1 MIVFRNLQDIQEKLP
16 GAVATIGNFDG
27 VHLGHREIFRRVRDA
42 AARSGGV
49 SVVIT
54 FVPHPLKVVPSG
66 KNLRLI
72 NTCAE
77 KEMLI
82 EASGM
87 DYLIAIPFDPEFA
100 ALSAEEF
107 IRTILVDKIGI
118 RKLIIG
124 YDYKFGRG
132 RGGNVALLQR
142 MGELLGFS
150 VEVLQPIGNGST
162 IFSSTLIRQIIASGD
177 VKNVVPLLGRHFSVG
192 GKVVHGHKRGV
203 GLGFPTANLETDKE
217 LLPPPGVYAVK
228 VKLGTGIYDGA
239 CNIGDNPTFEGG
251 ELAIEVFLF
260 DFNAD
265 LYGQELR
272 LYFIERIRDE
282 RKFPDVEALK
292 EAIAADVLQCR
303 EILRTTS
310 LIEYSEYLAEN

>member
-42 AARSGGV
+42 AARLGGV

-87 DYLIAIPFDPEFA
+87 DYLIAIPFDPDFA

-150 VEVLQPIGNGST
+150 VEVLEPIGNGST

-228 VKLGTGIYDGA
+228 VKIGTGIYDGA

-251 ELAIEVFLF
+251 KLAIEVFLL

-272 LYFIERIRDE
+272 LYFIDRVRDE
-282 RKFPDVEALK
+282 RKFPTVEALK
-292 EAIAADVLQCR
+292 EAIAADVQRCR